1 MAISVFKTFVAGE
14 VLTASDLNSSLVQIT
29 SGGQSIGSPRTASF
43 DMDGQALIMDA
54 DGDTQF
60 QAGSDDVVE
69 LTMQGQ
75 VLFTWD
81 GDVATAIN
89 GIRWTGSAAG
99 VAVGILA
106 QGDDTNIDLSI
117 DGKGTG
123 QVIVDGIRVA
133 REARENRI
141 ELGINM
147 VNLRMAQARISELEG
162 QALLY
167 SEISL

>member
-29 SGGQSIGSPRTASF
+29 SGGQSIGSPRTALF
-43 DMDGQALIMDA
+43 DMDGQALVMDA

-60 QAGSDDVVE
+60 QASADDVVE

-75 VLFTWD
+75 VLFIWD
-81 GDVATAIN
+81 GDVGTAIN
-89 GIRWTGSAAG
+89 GIRWTASAAG
-99 VAVGILA
+99 VEVGITP
-106 QGDDTNIDLSI
+106 QGDDTNIDLHI

-123 QVIVDGIRVA
+123 RVEIDGIHIA
-133 REARENRI
+133 SEAKQNRI
-141 ELGINM
+141 EIGN
-147 VNLRMAQARISELEG
+147 NLVELRTSQARISELEG
-162 QALLY
+162 QGLLY